1 MALWPWKSS
10 KEEVCDMSKK
20 SEQLFNEIKA
30 ALTEIGKDNS
40 GLLDRLGGYLNTKDF
55 GLVFERNLPDDM
67 RLYGKPIVKGD
78 MVHILPSRGS
88 KESESNRIAYPV
100 SKVDAAMVTIVM
112 PDGSS
117 QSMHKD
123 DLVPVTS
130 YDTPI
135 YAGLHETGRVVHDGA
150 DGSEGVWN
158 AVINGENFHALEM
171 LLFPFAGK
179 VDAIYIDPPYNT
191 GARDWK
197 YNNSY
202 VDKSDGYPHSKW
214 LAMMERRLKLAKKLL
229 NPSKSVLICTIDEK
243 EYLNLGLLLNDIF
256 PDARVQMISSV
267 INRQGSARKREFK
280 RTDEYLY
287 FVMLGDAAPVKVA
300 DIWGKSKEE
309 CKLYWDS
316 LIRRGREGSSRSD
329 TPNLFYPIYVR
340 KDLTG
345 IDSVG
350 TPLTI
355 EENREEVPNK
365 EGCYTVFP
373 IRSNGDEGR
382 WQVGVDTLKDLI
394 RKGYVKVGKKRAG
407 ISINYLKSG
416 EQGKVERGEYT
427 VIGYADDGSIL
438 VNSPNKIKK
447 IDPGTQWNFPSHAA
461 GTYGTGI
468 LRSLMPGRKF
478 PYPKSL
484 YAVEDALRFFVQ
496 DNPDALILD
505 FFAGSGTTAHA
516 VMRLNH
522 QDGGRRRTISVTNNE
537 ISDKE
542 EMELTKSKYRK
553 GDPEW
558 ESKGICRYITIPRI
572 TAALTGITSTGAS
585 ISGSYKFIDEFPMKD
600 GFKENFVFYDMAYMN
615 PDDLERNA
623 PQFSDVD
630 ALLWMRAGM
639 LGAPG
644 SAVVDTKNYM
654 VFREGWA
661 VLFDYAGIR
670 EFESALSSSGIQ
682 LKTLFFVTDNSDR
695 FRKLAVKYEG
705 CNVVQLYKSMLR
717 SFQIAAETV

>member
-1 MALWPWKSS
+1 
-10 KEEVCDMSKK
+10 MSKK

-30 ALTEIGKDNS
+30 ALAETGKDNS

-100 SKVDAAMVTIVM
+100 SKVDADMVTIVM

-267 INRQGSARKREFK
+267 INPQGSVRKQEFK
-280 RTDEYLY
+280 RTDEYVY
-287 FVMLGDAAPVKVA
+287 FVMLGDAAPVKVV
-300 DIWGKSKEE
+300 DIWNKK
-309 CKLYWDS
+309 
-316 LIRRGREGSSRSD
+316 GSSDSVWGSLVRSD
-329 TPNLFYPIYVR
+329 LTREDRPNLFYPIYVK
-340 KDLTG
+340 KDMTG
-345 IDSVG
+345 IDSIG
-350 TPLTI
+350 SPLPLGIDRNT
-355 EENREEVPNK
+355 VDDK
-365 EGCYTVFP
+365 DGCYTVFP
-373 IRSNGDEGR
+373 VKTNGEEGY
-382 WQVGVDTLKDLI
+382 WQVSPSNLKVLI
-394 RKGYVKVGKKRAG
+394 SKGFVKVSQK
-407 ISINYLKSG
+407 N
-416 EQGKVERGEYT
+416 GKVSISYIKKGKRQEIENGEYAI
-427 VIGYADDGSIL
+427 VGNEKDGSIIIDYSSH
-438 VNSPNKIKK
+438 VKK

-542 EMELTKSKYRK
+542 ELEFTKSKYRK

-615 PDDLERNA
+615 PNDLERNA

-661 VLFDYAGIR
+661 VLFDYAGIH

-682 LKTLFFVTDNSDR
+682 LKTLFFVTDNNDR
-695 FRKLAVKYEG
+695 FRKLAAKYEG

>member
-1 MALWPWKSS
+1 
-10 KEEVCDMSKK
+10 MSKK

-30 ALTEIGKDNS
+30 ALAETGKDNS

-100 SKVDAAMVTIVM
+100 SKVDADMVTIVM

-267 INRQGSARKREFK
+267 INPQGSVRKQEFK
-280 RTDEYLY
+280 RTDEYVY
-287 FVMLGDAAPVKVA
+287 FVMLGDAAPVKVV
-300 DIWGKSKEE
+300 DIWNKK
-309 CKLYWDS
+309 
-316 LIRRGREGSSRSD
+316 GSSDSVWGSLVRSD
-329 TPNLFYPIYVR
+329 LTREDRPNLFYPIYVK
-340 KDLTG
+340 KDMTG
-345 IDSVG
+345 IDSIG
-350 TPLTI
+350 SPLPLGIDRNT
-355 EENREEVPNK
+355 VDDK
-365 EGCYTVFP
+365 DGCYTVFP
-373 IRSNGDEGR
+373 VKTNGEEGY
-382 WQVGVDTLKDLI
+382 WQVSPSNLKVLI
-394 RKGYVKVGKKRAG
+394 SKGFVKVSQK
-407 ISINYLKSG
+407 N
-416 EQGKVERGEYT
+416 GKVSISYIKKGKRQEIENGEYAI
-427 VIGYADDGSIL
+427 VGNEKDGSIIIDYSSH
-438 VNSPNKIKK
+438 VKK

-542 EMELTKSKYRK
+542 ELEFTKSKYRK

-661 VLFDYAGIR
+661 VLFDYAGIH

-682 LKTLFFVTDNSDR
+682 LKTLFFVTDNNDR
-695 FRKLAVKYEG
+695 FRKLAAKYEG

>member
-1 MALWPWKSS
+1 
-10 KEEVCDMSKK
+10 MSKK

-30 ALTEIGKDNS
+30 ALAETGKDNS

-100 SKVDAAMVTIVM
+100 SKVDAAMVTIAM

-267 INRQGSARKREFK
+267 INPHGSARKQEFK
-280 RTDEYLY
+280 RTDEYVY
-287 FVMLGDAAPVKVA
+287 FVMLGDAAPVKVV
-300 DIWGKSKEE
+300 DIWNKK
-309 CKLYWDS
+309 DS
-316 LIRRGREGSSRSD
+316 SDSVWFPLVRGDLREDR
-329 TPNLFYPIYVR
+329 PNLFYPIYVK
-340 KDLTG
+340 KDMTG
-345 IDSVG
+345 IDSIG
-350 TPLTI
+350 SPLPLGIDRKT
-355 EENREEVPNK
+355 VDDK
-365 EGCYTVFP
+365 DDCYTVFP
-373 IRSNGDEGR
+373 VKTNGEESR
-382 WQVGVDTLKDLI
+382 WQVSSSNLKVLI
-394 RKGYVKVGKKRAG
+394 SKGFVKVSQK
-407 ISINYLKSG
+407 N
-416 EQGKVERGEYT
+416 GKVSISYIREGKRQEIENGEYT
-427 VIGYADDGSIL
+427 IVGNEKDGSIIIDYSSH
-438 VNSPNKIKK
+438 VKK

-542 EMELTKSKYRK
+542 EMELTKSKHRK

-661 VLFDYAGIR
+661 VLFDYAGIH
-670 EFESALSSSGIQ
+670 EFESALASSGIQ

-695 FRKLAVKYEG
+695 FHKLAVKYEG

>member
-1 MALWPWKSS
+1 
-10 KEEVCDMSKK
+10 MSKK

-30 ALTEIGKDNS
+30 ALAETGKDNS

-55 GLVFERNLPDDM
+55 GLVFERHLPDDM

-100 SKVDAAMVTIVM
+100 SKVDADMVTIVM

-267 INRQGSARKREFK
+267 INPHGSARKQEFK
-280 RTDEYLY
+280 RTDEYVY
-287 FVMLGDAAPVKVA
+287 FVMLGDVAPVKVV
-300 DIWGKSKEE
+300 DIWNKK
-309 CKLYWDS
+309 DS
-316 LIRRGREGSSRSD
+316 SDSVWFPLVRGDLREDR
-329 TPNLFYPIYVR
+329 PNLFYPIYVK
-340 KDLTG
+340 KDMTG
-345 IDSVG
+345 IDSIG
-350 TPLTI
+350 SPLPLGIDRNT
-355 EENREEVPNK
+355 VDDK
-365 EGCYTVFP
+365 DGCYTVFP
-373 IRSNGDEGR
+373 VKTYGEEGY
-382 WQVGVDTLKDLI
+382 WQVSPSNLKVLI
-394 RKGYVKVGKKRAG
+394 FKGFVKVSQK
-407 ISINYLKSG
+407 N
-416 EQGKVERGEYT
+416 GKVSISYIKKGKRQEIENGEYAI
-427 VIGYADDGSIL
+427 VGNEKDGSIIIDYSSH
-438 VNSPNKIKK
+438 VKK

-542 EMELTKSKYRK
+542 ELEFTKSKYRK

-615 PDDLERNA
+615 PNDLERNA

-661 VLFDYAGIR
+661 VLFDYAGIH

-682 LKTLFFVTDNSDR
+682 LKTLFFVTDNNDR
-695 FRKLAVKYEG
+695 FRKLAAKYEG

>member
-1 MALWPWKSS
+1 
-10 KEEVCDMSKK
+10 MSKK

-30 ALTEIGKDNS
+30 ALAETGKDNS

-100 SKVDAAMVTIVM
+100 SKVDTASGMVTIVM

-267 INRQGSARKREFK
+267 INPAGSTRKKVFSRTNEFV
-280 RTDEYLY
+280 Y
-287 FVMLGDAAPVKVA
+287 FVMLGDAAPLKVR
-300 DIWGKSKEE
+300 DIWSEKRKPVQ
-309 CKLYWDS
+309 YWFP
-316 LIRRGREGSSRSD
+316 LRRSGSFRVD
-329 TPNLFYPIYVR
+329 YPNLFYPIYVK
-340 KDLTG
+340 KDLSG
-345 IDSVG
+345 IDSFG
-350 TPLTI
+350 DSLPLDVDRST
-355 EENREEVPNK
+355 VPDK
-365 EGCYTVFP
+365 EGCWTVFP
-373 IRSNGDEGR
+373 IRDDGREER
-382 WQVGVDTLKDLI
+382 WQSSPERLQYLI
-394 RKGYVKVGKKRAG
+394 NHGYVKLGKSKDG
-407 ISINYLKSG
+407 VSIAYIRSG
-416 EQGKVERGEYT
+416 NIKKIESGEYT
-427 VIGYADDGSIL
+427 VTGHNDDGSVIL
-438 VNSPNKIKK
+438 DTSKSIPMV
-447 IDPGTQWNFPSHAA
+447 DPGTQWRFRSHSAK
-461 GTYGTGI
+461 TYGSE
-468 LRSLMPGRKF
+468 LLSNLMPDRVF
-478 PYPKSL
+478 PFPKSL

-542 EMELTKSKYRK
+542 ELEFTKSKYRK

-670 EFESALSSSGIQ
+670 EFESALSSTGIR
-682 LKTLFFVTDNSDR
+682 LKTLFFVTDNGDR

-705 CNVVQLYKSMLR
+705 CNVVQLYKSMLQ

>member
-30 ALTEIGKDNS
+30 ALTETGKDNS

-100 SKVDAAMVTIVM
+100 SKVDAAMVTIAM

-135 YAGLHETGRVVHDGA
+135 YAGLHETGRVMHDGA

-267 INRQGSARKREFK
+267 INPQGSVRKQEFK
-280 RTDEYLY
+280 RTDEYVY
-287 FVMLGDAAPVKVA
+287 FVMLGDAAPVKVV
-300 DIWGKSKEE
+300 DIWNKK
-309 CKLYWDS
+309 
-316 LIRRGREGSSRSD
+316 GSSDSVWGSLVRSD
-329 TPNLFYPIYVR
+329 LTREDRPNLFYPIYVK
-340 KDLTG
+340 KDMTG
-345 IDSVG
+345 IDSIG
-350 TPLTI
+350 SPLPLGIDRNT
-355 EENREEVPNK
+355 VDDK
-365 EGCYTVFP
+365 DGCYTVFP
-373 IRSNGDEGR
+373 VKTNGEEGY
-382 WQVGVDTLKDLI
+382 WQVSPSNLKVLI
-394 RKGYVKVGKKRAG
+394 SKGFVKVSQK
-407 ISINYLKSG
+407 N
-416 EQGKVERGEYT
+416 GKVSISYIKKGKRQEIENGEYT
-427 VIGYADDGSIL
+427 VVGNEKDGSIIIDYSSH
-438 VNSPNKIKK
+438 VKK

-542 EMELTKSKYRK
+542 ELELTKLKYRK

-661 VLFDYAGIR
+661 VLFDYAGIH

-695 FRKLAVKYEG
+695 FRKLAAKYEG

>member
-1 MALWPWKSS
+1 
-10 KEEVCDMSKK
+10 MSKK
-20 SEQLFNEIKA
+20 SEKLFNEIKA
-30 ALTEIGKDNS
+30 ALAETGKDNS

-267 INRQGSARKREFK
+267 INPHGSARKQEFK
-280 RTDEYLY
+280 RTDEYVY
-287 FVMLGDAAPVKVA
+287 FVMLGDATPVKVV
-300 DIWGKSKEE
+300 DIWNKK
-309 CKLYWDS
+309 DS
-316 LIRRGREGSSRSD
+316 SDSVWFPLVRGDLREDR
-329 TPNLFYPIYVR
+329 PNLFYPIYVK
-340 KDLTG
+340 KDMTG
-345 IDSVG
+345 IDSIG
-350 TPLTI
+350 SPLPLGIDRKT
-355 EENREEVPNK
+355 VDDK
-365 EGCYTVFP
+365 DDCYTVFP
-373 IRSNGDEGR
+373 VKTNGEESY
-382 WQVGVDTLKDLI
+382 WQVSPSNLEVLI
-394 RKGYVKVGKKRAG
+394 SKGFVKVSQK
-407 ISINYLKSG
+407 N
-416 EQGKVERGEYT
+416 GKVSISYIREGKRQEIENGEYT
-427 VIGYADDGSIL
+427 IIGNEKDGSIIIDYSSH
-438 VNSPNKIKK
+438 VKK

-542 EMELTKSKYRK
+542 EMELTKSKHRK

-661 VLFDYAGIR
+661 VLFDYAGIH
-670 EFESALSSSGIQ
+670 EFESALASSGIQ
-682 LKTLFFVTDNSDR
+682 LKTLFFVTDNNDR
-695 FRKLAVKYEG
+695 FRKLAAKYEG

>member
-1 MALWPWKSS
+1 
-10 KEEVCDMSKK
+10 MSKK

-30 ALTEIGKDNS
+30 ALAETGKDNS

-88 KESESNRIAYPV
+88 NESESNRIAYPV
-100 SKVDAAMVTIVM
+100 SKVDTTSGMVTIGM

-267 INRQGSARKREFK
+267 INPHGSYRKNMFK

-287 FVMLGDAAPVKVA
+287 FVMLGGASPEKVEN
-300 DIWGKSKEE
+300 IWGVDEGNEDKKSSYRIWYPF
-309 CKLYWDS
+309 L
-316 LIRRGREGSSRSD
+316 RNGSNSTHEHS
-329 TPNLFYPIYVR
+329 PNCFYPIYVR
-340 KDLTG
+340 EDLTG
-345 IDSVG
+345 IDSIGDSMEVG
-350 TPLTI
+350 GDWTKIPDKKGYFKVL
-355 EENREEVPNK
+355 
-365 EGCYTVFP
+365 P
-373 IRSNGDEGR
+373 IRSDGKAGC
-382 WQVGVDTLKDLI
+382 WQATKETLEKLI
-394 RKGYVKVGKKRAG
+394 SKGYVRTT
-407 ISINYLKSG
+407 KSG
-416 EQGKVERGEYT
+416 NNVVISYIRRGVIEKIEQGHLPV
-427 VIGYADDGSIL
+427 VGYNKDGSVI
-438 VNSPNKIKK
+438 VDDQDFQDKV
-447 IDPGTQWNFPSHAA
+447 DPGTQWNFVSHDA
-461 GTYGTGI
+461 GTNGSKLLKYLLPDRT
-468 LRSLMPGRKF
+468 F
-478 PYPKSL
+478 PFPKSL

-542 EMELTKSKYRK
+542 ELEFTKSKHRK

-585 ISGSYKFIDEFPMKD
+585 ISGSYKFIDEFPMKV

-661 VLFDYAGIR
+661 VLFDYAGIH
-670 EFESALSSSGIQ
+670 EFESALSSTGIR
-682 LKTLFFVTDNSDR
+682 LKTLFFVTDNGDR

>member
-1 MALWPWKSS
+1 
-10 KEEVCDMSKK
+10 MSKK

-30 ALTEIGKDNS
+30 ALAETGKDNS

-100 SKVDAAMVTIVM
+100 SKVDAAMVTIAM

-267 INRQGSARKREFK
+267 INPQGSVRKQEFK
-280 RTDEYLY
+280 RTDEYVY
-287 FVMLGDAAPVKVA
+287 FVMLGDAAPVKVV
-300 DIWGKSKEE
+300 DIWNKK
-309 CKLYWDS
+309 DS
-316 LIRRGREGSSRSD
+316 SDSVWFPLVRGDLREDR
-329 TPNLFYPIYVR
+329 PNLFYPIYVK
-340 KDLTG
+340 KDMTG
-345 IDSVG
+345 IDSIG
-350 TPLTI
+350 SPLPLGIDRKT
-355 EENREEVPNK
+355 VDDK
-365 EGCYTVFP
+365 DDCYTVFP
-373 IRSNGDEGR
+373 VKTNGEESR
-382 WQVGVDTLKDLI
+382 WQVSSSNLKVLI
-394 RKGYVKVGKKRAG
+394 SKGFVKVSQK
-407 ISINYLKSG
+407 N
-416 EQGKVERGEYT
+416 GKVSISYIREGKRQEIENGEYT
-427 VIGYADDGSIL
+427 IVGNEKDGSIIIDYSSH
-438 VNSPNKIKK
+438 VKK

-542 EMELTKSKYRK
+542 EMELTKSKHRK

-661 VLFDYAGIR
+661 VLFDYAGIH
-670 EFESALSSSGIQ
+670 EFESALASSGIQ

-695 FRKLAVKYEG
+695 FHKLAVKYEG

>member
-1 MALWPWKSS
+1 
-10 KEEVCDMSKK
+10 MSKK

-30 ALTEIGKDNS
+30 ALAETGKDNS

-100 SKVDAAMVTIVM
+100 SKVDAAMVTIAM

-267 INRQGSARKREFK
+267 INPQGSARKREFK

-300 DIWGKSKEE
+300 DIWGK
-309 CKLYWDS
+309 WDS
-316 LIRRGREGSSRSD
+316 SDSVWVSLARSD
-329 TPNLFYPIYVR
+329 DRGDRPNLFYPIYVK
-340 KDLTG
+340 KDMTG
-345 IDSVG
+345 IDSIG
-350 TPLTI
+350 SPLPLGIDRNT
-355 EENREEVPNK
+355 VDDK
-365 EGCYTVFP
+365 DGCYTVFP
-373 IRSNGDEGR
+373 VKTNGEEGR
-382 WQVGVDTLKDLI
+382 WQVSPSNLEVLI
-394 RKGYVKVGKKRAG
+394 SKGFVKVSQK
-407 ISINYLKSG
+407 N
-416 EQGKVERGEYT
+416 GKVSISYIKKGKRQEIENGEYT
-427 VIGYADDGSIL
+427 VVGNEKDGSIIIDYSSH
-438 VNSPNKIKK
+438 VKK

-468 LRSLMPGRKF
+468 IRSLMPGRKF

-542 EMELTKSKYRK
+542 ELEFTKSKYRK

-661 VLFDYAGIR
+661 VLFDYAGIH
-670 EFESALSSSGIQ
+670 EFESALSSMGIQ

-695 FRKLAVKYEG
+695 FRKLAAKYEG